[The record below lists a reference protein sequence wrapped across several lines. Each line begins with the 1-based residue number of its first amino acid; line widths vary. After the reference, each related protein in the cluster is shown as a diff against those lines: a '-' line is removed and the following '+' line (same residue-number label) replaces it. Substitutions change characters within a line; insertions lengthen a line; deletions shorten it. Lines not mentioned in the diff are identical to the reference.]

1 MGKIIRFA
9 MGYLFD
15 GKGNVALIQKHRP
28 DWQKGRLNGIGG
40 KIEKGETPL
49 EAMVR
54 EFCEEA
60 GAEVLSWRQFAE
72 LTGAGYGLY
81 CFTSRENIDI
91 WTMTDEEVGWYPVN
105 DLPSNILPNARF
117 LIPMADYKFAITA
130 KIIHQNPEC

>member
-1 MGKIIRFA
+1 MGKINRYA

-15 GKGNVALIQKHRP
+15 GLGNVALIEKNRP
-28 DWQKGRLNGIGG
+28 DWQKGRLNAPGG

-54 EFCEEA
+54 EFREEA

-72 LTGAGYGLY
+72 LTGDGYRLY
-81 CFTSRENIDI
+81 CFTSRHKAEIK
-91 WTMTDEEVGWYPVN
+91 TMTDEAVGWYPLD
-105 DLPSNILPNARF
+105 DLPANILPNARF